1 MEKYQKGRIIFDAY
15 KEGSLQ
21 DKMRAKRLGEVKP
34 IEFDVTDE
42 TELKVI
48 DMKMFL
54 PHIKTKA
61 KLVTYL
67 GFALVEEYKNSDN
80 PLIVVYDKTVHTN
93 SYAEK
98 YTSLTSH
105 SHEEADTLISLMLQ
119 NIADMHP

>member
-1 MEKYQKGRIIFDAY
+1 
-15 KEGSLQ
+15 
-21 DKMRAKRLGEVKP
+21 MRAKRLGEVKP

-93 SYAEK
+93 SSAEK

-105 SHEEADTLISLMLQ
+105 SHEEADTLIPLMLQ
-119 NIADMHP
+119 DIADMHP